1 MSECVQVSDCLEG
14 RPGASLQVRSE
25 IEIRTNNNH
34 WPVISPLALHNPSTR
49 VPVTCATLMLG
60 STGTLHGI
68 SDPRRGGVF
77 SPCIAPPLST
87 RSRPSPGQLAVSAR
101 SSPCFPMDALAVSTQ
116 WLASADLGKN
126 KLGFSFL
133 SKVLFAHSG
142 PQVALTPLH
151 PAVPSGKGFVAGGWS
166 RHPWAPGIKPGM
178 SN

>member
-1 MSECVQVSDCLEG
+1 MCDPDAWQHGHAARAFLTHAGV
-14 RPGASLQVRSE
+14 ASAA
-25 IEIRTNNNH
+25 
-34 WPVISPLALHNPSTR
+34 PALHHLSAPG
-49 VPVTCATLMLG
+49 LG
-60 STGTLHGI
+60 
-68 SDPRRGGVF
+68 
-77 SPCIAPPLST
+77 
-87 RSRPSPGQLAVSAR
+87 PSPGQLAVSAR

-166 RHPWAPGIKPGM
+166 RHPWAPGLKPGM